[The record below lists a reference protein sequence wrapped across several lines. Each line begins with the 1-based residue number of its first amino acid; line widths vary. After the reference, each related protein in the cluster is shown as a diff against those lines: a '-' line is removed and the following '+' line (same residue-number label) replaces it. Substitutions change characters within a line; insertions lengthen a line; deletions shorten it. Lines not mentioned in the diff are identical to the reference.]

1 MRLCFLVV
9 HHESVFIFFH
19 TNESGG
25 QTTVERAALSPR
37 WTKVRSRENTNE
49 DSTTE
54 MPQGT
59 GGRSRRPMSRMDL

>member
-1 MRLCFLVV
+1 MSQADWTAI
-9 HHESVFIFFH
+9 H
-19 TNESGG
+19 
-25 QTTVERAALSPR
+25 RAVLSPR
-37 WTKVRSRENTNE
+37 RTAIHSRENTNE

>member
-1 MRLCFLVV
+1 MSQADR
-9 HHESVFIFFH
+9 IAI
-19 TNESGG
+19 
-25 QTTVERAALSPR
+25 QRAVLSPR
-37 WTKVRSRENTNE
+37 RIMIHSRENTNE